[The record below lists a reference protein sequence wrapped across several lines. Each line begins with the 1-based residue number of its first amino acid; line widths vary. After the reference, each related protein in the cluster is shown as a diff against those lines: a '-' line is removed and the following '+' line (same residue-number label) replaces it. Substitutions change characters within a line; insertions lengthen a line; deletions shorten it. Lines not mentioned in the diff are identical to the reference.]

1 VALSPDFLRGLERI
15 VSADHVRT
23 DPASLEAYGTDGT
36 RRGHP
41 ADVVVSPEGS
51 EQIARVVRLCAQYC
65 VPLVPRGAGT
75 GYTGGAV
82 PLNGGVVL
90 SLERMNRILEIDEE
104 NLVAIVEPNVITGD
118 LQAAV
123 ERVGLFYPP
132 DPASLKQSALGGN
145 VAECAGGPRAFKYG
159 TTKQYVLGLEAVL
172 PTGEIVET
180 GGKVVKNVVGY
191 DLTHLLVGSEGT
203 LAIITKIILRLVPKP
218 PVQSTLRATFRTV
231 SEAAE
236 AVTGIIRERV
246 VPAAVELIDSDSL
259 ETVARYLG
267 VRSLAPEGTGAL
279 LLLEVDGLAEAV
291 AEEAARVERACRR
304 AGATEVLRARDEA
317 EREELWRVRRELS
330 PALKTITPIKF
341 NHDVVVPKG
350 RIPQLFELVERI
362 KAEYRLRI
370 PCFGHA
376 GDGNI
381 HVNIMVNDVEEEI
394 RRAHEAERVLFEGVV
409 ALEGSISGEHGI
421 GFAKSKFLAIELSA
435 DEIALMKRVKQ
446 AFDPRGILNPGKIFP
461 Q

>member
-1 VALSPDFLRGLERI
+1 MALPTEFVRSLQNVVG
-15 VSADHVRT
+15 ADHVRT
-23 DPASLEAYGTDGT
+23 DRTSLQVYGTDGT
-36 RRGHP
+36 KRGHP
-41 ADVVVSPEGS
+41 ADVVVWPDGS
-51 EQIARVVRLCAQYC
+51 EQIAGIVRLCMRHG

-82 PLNGGVVL
+82 PLQGGVVV
-90 SLERMNRILEIDEE
+90 SLERMNRILEIDEA
-104 NLVAIVEPNVITGD
+104 NLVAVVEPNVITGD

-132 DPASLKQSALGGN
+132 DPASLKQSAIGGN

-172 PTGEIVET
+172 PTGEIIET

-191 DLTHLLVGSEGT
+191 DLTHVLVGSEGT
-203 LAIITKIILRLVPKP
+203 LAIITKIILRLVPAP
-218 PVQSTLRATFRTV
+218 PVRSTLRATFRTV
-231 SEAAE
+231 AEAAT

-246 VPAAVELIDSDSL
+246 VPAAVELIDRDSL
-259 ETVARYLG
+259 DAVARYLG

-279 LLLEVDGLAEAV
+279 LLLEVDGLDGAV
-291 AEEAARVERACRR
+291 AEESGRVERACRR
-304 AGATEVLRARDEA
+304 AGATEVLRARDET
-317 EREELWRVRRELS
+317 EREALWRVRRELS
-330 PALKTITPIKF
+330 PSLKTITPIKF

-350 RIPQLFELVERI
+350 RIPELFELVERI

-421 GFAKSKFLAIELSA
+421 GFAKSQFLPIELSA
-435 DEIALMKRVKQ
+435 EEIALMKRVKQ
-446 AFDPRGILNPGKIFP
+446 AFDPLGILNPGKIFP
-461 Q
+461 